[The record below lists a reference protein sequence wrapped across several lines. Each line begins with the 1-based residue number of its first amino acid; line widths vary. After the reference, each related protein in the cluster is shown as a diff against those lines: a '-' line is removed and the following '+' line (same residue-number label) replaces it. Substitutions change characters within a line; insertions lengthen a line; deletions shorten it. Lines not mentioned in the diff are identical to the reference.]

1 MKISAK
7 QIEKGMTIKVS
18 NISNRTDFF
27 TNAINGVAGYGIH
40 TEQEKI
46 YMKECISNGNVLYV
60 KNGNINNSSPIV
72 NVLGIQLGESNGS
85 YHNNKLF
92 VNNEMV
98 LITDKGN
105 IIISTRQKV
114 ELI

>member
-27 TNAINGVAGYGIH
+27 TNAIKGVAGYGIH
-40 TEQEKI
+40 TEEEKN

-72 NVLGIQLGESNGS
+72 NVLGIQLGESNGA